1 MEQLPILIS
10 SSVALINLSH
20 RVYLNYKQSKEKL
33 QAKLIRC
40 RHGLSKKQR
49 LLGITM
55 PNYLGKTHI
64 CNSFQSNIDTK
75 KRLLID
81 TDEILKSYMKPNEYD
96 LYIHSNSDVHK
107 LKAFNT
113 IINYINECKKL
124 FSSYDIII
132 LSSELDLFYHLKVDD
147 HVVIVPIYTF
157 KEIIR
162 KKLTDSKKQKFEK
175 QISDYIKTFKDVNYV
190 DTFDAIDKIICYNY
204 KLEKKV

>member
-1 MEQLPILIS
+1 MESLPILIS

-20 RVYLNYKQSKEKL
+20 RVYLNYKNSKEKL

-49 LLGITM
+49 LLGITL
-55 PNYLGKTHI
+55 PHHLGKTHI
-64 CNSFQSNIDTK
+64 CNFFQSNIDTK
-75 KRLLID
+75 KRLLLD
-81 TDEILKSYMKPNEYD
+81 TDEILKSYMNSDDYHVY
-96 LYIHSNSDVHK
+96 LHSNSDVHK

-113 IINYINECKKL
+113 IINYINDCKKL
-124 FSSYDIII
+124 FSSYDLIIF
-132 LSSELDLFYHLKVDD
+132 SSELDLFHHLKVDD
-147 HVVIVPIYTF
+147 HVVIVPVYTF
-157 KEIIR
+157 KETIR

-190 DTFDAIDKIICYNY
+190 DSYDAVEKIICYNY

>member
-10 SSVALINLSH
+10 SSLALINLSH
-20 RVYLNYKQSKEKL
+20 RVYLNYKHSKEKL

-40 RHGLSKKQR
+40 RQGQSKKQR

-64 CNSFQSNIDTK
+64 CQTFQSSIDVK

-81 TDEILKSYMKPNEYD
+81 TDEILKSYMKPNEYE
-96 LYIHSNSDVHK
+96 LYINSKSDVHK

-113 IINYINECKKL
+113 IIDYVNECKKL
-124 FSSYDIII
+124 FTSYDLIIF
-132 LSSELDLFYHLKVDD
+132 SSELDLFYHLKVDD
-147 HVVIVPIYTF
+147 HVVIVPVYSF

-162 KKLTDSKKQKFEK
+162 KKLIESKKQKFEK

-190 DTFDAIDKIICYNY
+190 DTFDAIEKIICYNF
-204 KLEKKV
+204 KLEKKI